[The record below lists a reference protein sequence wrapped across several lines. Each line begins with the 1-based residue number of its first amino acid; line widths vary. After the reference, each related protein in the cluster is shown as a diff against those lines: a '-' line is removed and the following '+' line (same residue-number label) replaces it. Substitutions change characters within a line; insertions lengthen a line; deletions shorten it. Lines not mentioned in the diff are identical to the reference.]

1 MTTNIE
7 EVRHLT
13 HFDVDVPTKE
23 YIVGGHAAC
32 AGCCGSL
39 ALRFLFKVMG
49 PKLVIA
55 IPPQCSA
62 TASANAIISRVQA
75 LFPAAAACA
84 AGIKHGLE
92 AIGDHETQVISYAGD
107 GGTYDIGLQA
117 ISGAAER
124 NDNIIHFC
132 GDNEAYMN
140 TGVQRSA
147 STPIGAWT
155 NSSPSK
161 QEPKKDMMAI
171 MAAHHIPYSATL
183 SVAYPDDFM
192 RKVQLAKDTSG
203 FRFMRVLASC
213 PVGWR
218 AAPDSGVHIAR
229 LAVQSKFDPLFETF
243 DGDRTVVQQPARFV
257 PVRDYLKPQRR
268 FEHLTEEEIR
278 VIQER
283 VDRDWEKLLASADS
297 VTTLR
302 H

>member
-1 MTTNIE
+1 MTTTTE
-7 EVRHLT
+7 EVRRLT
-13 HFDVDVPTKE
+13 QFDVDVPTNE
-23 YIVGGHAAC
+23 YIGGGHPAC

-39 ALRFLFKVMG
+39 SLKYLFKVMG
-49 PKLVIA
+49 PKSVVVV
-55 IPPQCSA
+55 PPQCSA
-62 TASANAIISRVQA
+62 RAAHNATISRVAA
-75 LFPAAAACA
+75 LFPAAAAYA
-84 AGIKHGLE
+84 SGVKHGLE

-171 MAAHHIPYSATL
+171 IAAHHVPYSATL
-183 SVAYPDDFM
+183 SVAYPDDFL
-192 RKVQLAKDTSG
+192 RKVQCAKNTSG
-203 FRFMRVLASC
+203 FRFLRVLASC

-218 AAPDSGVHIAR
+218 AESEMGVHIAR
-229 LAVQSKFDPLFETF
+229 LAVQSKFDPLYEIF
-243 DGDRTVVQQPARFV
+243 DGERIVVQQPARFV
-257 PVRDYLKPQRR
+257 PVRDYLRIQRR
-268 FEHLTEEEIR
+268 FERLTEEEIEAA
-278 VIQER
+278 QER
-283 VDRDWEKLLASADS
+283 ADRDWDRLLARAES